1 MTARSR
7 ARHPRRRD
15 SRRRR
20 LDHSRRGAAAVV
32 RETMLNT
39 AAAGGALCILLTLAA
54 LFFQVS
60 LIMFKTGSMAPTIP
74 AGSLAVVRSVP
85 VAEVRVGDVVT
96 VERQGKLPV
105 THRVTS
111 VSLSA
116 DGHSGV
122 LTMKG
127 DANPV
132 EDPAPYTVSTV
143 RTVLWSAPGL
153 AQWVAKASSPFVL
166 GGVTLAVAAL
176 VTWSLWPR
184 EEQAGE
190 EHAGQVGR
198 DGEERRTEQLSEAA
212 ADA

>member
-1 MTARSR
+1 MREV
-7 ARHPRRRD
+7 
-15 SRRRR
+15 
-20 LDHSRRGAAAVV
+20 LLNVAAG
-32 RETMLNT
+32 
-39 AAAGGALCILLTLAA
+39 GGALCILLTLAA
-54 LFFQVS
+54 VVFHFS
-60 LIMFKTGSMAPTIP
+60 LIMFKTGSMSPTIP
-74 AGSLAVVRSVP
+74 AGSLALVREVP

-111 VSLSA
+111 LSLTS
-116 DGHSGV
+116 DGRSGV

-153 AQWVAKASSPFVL
+153 AQWVAKASNPFVL

-176 VTWSLWPR
+176 VTWVLWPR
-184 EEQAGE
+184 EEHSEPPRE
-190 EHAGQVGR
+190 EGTV
-198 DGEERRTEQLSEAA
+198 
-212 ADA
+212 DA